1 MPCCYHWSLF
11 KEGRE
16 HTMECEG
23 VNLHGLEHRILW
35 NPDSPE
41 AWPSDA
47 TFVAQGE
54 TPEDVPWSCLWP
66 LVSDRVR
73 FLIESN
79 GLSGATFWP
88 VRMESYLP
96 VPIPRYW
103 YVHFHHLRD
112 AIDYERATWRRM
124 TMEKLPP
131 GMTEQPI
138 MMIKYVL
145 RGEAVEGWDLFRCT
159 EHSSPIFCSERF
171 RELFM
176 ENECTGLNFLPV
188 PVSD

>member
-1 MPCCYHWSLF
+1 MAAYYHWSLF
-11 KEGRE
+11 EEGYERA
-16 HTMECEG
+16 MECQALTLRGRQYELLYRSEPP
-23 VNLHGLEHRILW
+23 V
-35 NPDSPE
+35 
-41 AWPSDA
+41 AWPQDA
-47 TFVAQGE
+47 AFVAEG
-54 TPEDVPWSCLWP
+54 TAPEDVPWSCLWP

-73 FLIESN
+73 FLVESN

-88 VRMESYLP
+88 VQMESYLP

-103 YVHFHHLRD
+103 YVHFHHLSD

-124 TMEKLPP
+124 TMETLPP
-131 GMTEQPI
+131 DVTEQPI

-145 RGEAVEGWDLFRCT
+145 RRKAVEGWDLFRCT

-171 RELFM
+171 RDLFM
-176 ENECTGLNFLPV
+176 ENGCTGLNFLPV